1 MNLYN
6 IGKISIGNTYTHCKG
21 EVILA
26 ENYYDKSKS
35 KNIFQLKELAP
46 NQLKA
51 FQQFD
56 VAVLKSGALSKK
68 EKEIIAV
75 AIAHVTECPYCI
87 ETHTKK
93 AKVAGATLEE
103 LVEAVFVTMAIK
115 AGGVVTHS
123 THVHNAKNE
132 DTPDELYSRSNL
144 NYLKELNIYAPEG
157 FKGYSNFS
165 QVAMKEGRLSPKFKE
180 IIAVAV
186 ATATQCPYCI
196 DVHSKKAI
204 EKGAS
209 NEELAE
215 AILVSSALCAG
226 GAYAHM
232 IQMIESYNE

>member
-1 MNLYN
+1 M
-6 IGKISIGNTYTHCKG
+6 S
-21 EVILA
+21 
-26 ENYYDKSKS
+26 ENYYDKSAS

-46 NQLKA
+46 DQLKA

-56 VAVLKSGALSKK
+56 AAVLKAGALSKK

-87 ETHTKK
+87 DTHTKK

-103 LVEAVFVTMAIK
+103 LVEAVFVTMAIE

-123 THVHNAKNE
+123 THVHNANLE
-132 DTPDELYSRSNL
+132 NSPDELYTRSNL
-144 NYLKELNIYAPEG
+144 RNLKELNKYAPDG

-165 QVAMKEGRLSPKFKE
+165 QTAMKEGKLSAKFKE

-196 DVHSKKAI
+196 DVHTKNALKL
-204 EKGAS
+204 GAT

-232 IQMIESYNE
+232 INMIQSYNE